1 MNNFTDK
8 LNFIPGNIYTVEEEI
23 HIVDGVYEADL
34 IHDNITQDTVAVF
47 TGSKC
52 TGKRINSYAISTP
65 SLTPWKT
72 HIKIFTSERVVYV
85 TYETVGDTVEADDIN
100 FVQNAINDTKKALKD
115 EITRATNADNTLT
128 TNLNNEIARAK
139 KAESDEATRAK
150 NAEKTLTTNLN
161 NEISRSTNADNTITT
176 NLNNEISRAK
186 KAEKT
191 LTDNLNSE
199 ISRAKAKESDIDTAL
214 GNRYTKDQ
222 TFTKS
227 EVLQKIQDVIGT
239 APAALD
245 TLQEIA
251 KALNDDS
258 NFAGTVTT
266 ELSKKVNKSGD
277 TMTGTLSIKKSGD
290 NAALLTFDTERPWS
304 FKQGSTGA
312 SSTLDLVS
320 SSGDKSFRV
329 LNVDKTKG
337 LEVHTSPT
345 KTAVTIDGN
354 KVYHAGDKPKL
365 SELTNDAGFITSSD
379 VDTSQNHIHTNMT
392 VLNKI
397 TQNSLDSWND
407 KLQTKKITTVTDL
420 DTLRDTCVYYI
431 KAASCP
437 NNPSSNWGTLF
448 VSNEGT
454 LFQIFVPDSSN
465 SVYKRSWNGS
475 GSSWGSWVNLVSKSA
490 IGLGNVDNTSDA
502 NKPISNA
509 TKKELDKKVTK
520 GMTWNQ
526 LEGK

>member
-1 MNNFTDK
+1 MSNFTDK

-23 HIVDGVYEADL
+23 HIVGGVYEADL

-47 TGSKC
+47 TGSRC
-52 TGKRINSYAISTP
+52 TGKRINSFAISTP
-65 SLTPWKT
+65 SLAPWKT
-72 HIKIFTSERVVYV
+72 HIKIFTSESTVYV
-85 TYETVGDTVEADDIN
+85 TYETIGDTVEADDIN

-115 EITRATNADNTLT
+115 EITRSTNADNTLT
-128 TNLNNEIARAK
+128 TNLNNEISRAK
-139 KAESDEATRAK
+139 KAEKTLTTNLNNEITRST
-150 NAEKTLTTNLN
+150 NADNTLTTNLN
-161 NEISRSTNADNTITT
+161 NEISRSTNADNTLTT
-176 NLNNEISRAK
+176 NLNNEISRATN
-186 KAEKT
+186 AEKT

-199 ISRAKAKESDIDTAL
+199 INRAKAKENDINTAL

-290 NAALLTFDTERPWS
+290 NATLLTFETERPWS

-337 LEVHTSPT
+337 LDVHTSPT

-365 SELTNDAGFITSSD
+365 SELTNDAGFITQAQ
-379 VDTSQNHIHTNMT
+379 VDTSQNHVHTKKT
-392 VLNKI
+392 VLDKI
-397 TQNSLDSWND
+397 TQNSLDNWNN
-407 KLQTKKITTVTDL
+407 KL
-420 DTLRDTCVYYI
+420 
-431 KAASCP
+431 
-437 NNPSSNWGTLF
+437 
-448 VSNEGT
+448 
-454 LFQIFVPDSSN
+454 
-465 SVYKRSWNGS
+465 
-475 GSSWGSWVNLVSKSA
+475 
-490 IGLGNVDNTSDA
+490 
-502 NKPISNA
+502 
-509 TKKELDKKVTK
+509 
-520 GMTWNQ
+520 
-526 LEGK
+526 